1 MDSEASRSCGPRC
14 RPPPGEL
21 AGGRRSKPSPRFF
34 AVGVTPSR
42 PAARGGAGVN
52 SGVPSPERSAPLRS
66 SVPGLSLSSSAPHQ
80 GGAWLG
86 EQKLMAANYVRC
98 PRDRG
103 ESVKGGHPP
112 FHKKT
117 TSNRN
122 SPKPHA
128 EGVQG
133 SCVRFPSQAA
143 GSRVPR
149 PLLLR
154 GLRAAL
160 AALRKRGAER
170 TAPSPWSLFAA
181 SLSSSAPH
189 QGGALGEQKLM
200 AANYV
205 RCPRD
210 RGESVKGGHPP
221 FHKKT
226 TKDEGV
232 ESELAAARRR
242 RARELRSRRGAPGGS
257 GTGARRREG
266 V

>member
-86 EQKLMAANYVRC
+86 EQRLMAANYVRC

-112 FHKKT
+112 FHK
-117 TSNRN
+117 
-122 SPKPHA
+122 
-128 EGVQG
+128 
-133 SCVRFPSQAA
+133 
-143 GSRVPR
+143 
-149 PLLLR
+149 
-154 GLRAAL
+154 
-160 AALRKRGAER
+160 
-170 TAPSPWSLFAA
+170 
-181 SLSSSAPH
+181 
-189 QGGALGEQKLM
+189 
-200 AANYV
+200 
-205 RCPRD
+205 
-210 RGESVKGGHPP
+210 
-221 FHKKT
+221 
-226 TKDEGV
+226 
-232 ESELAAARRR
+232 RRR
-242 RARELRSRRGAPGGS
+242 RIGTRRRTPKACKGVAIPARSAGRFGDGGS
-257 GTGARRREG
+257 SPRRSVIRTSPKKCPRPRTARGQNGMSSTSSLVSTPLGPQASCRAPASGALLSVAERPG
-266 V
+266 D

>member
-66 SVPGLSLSSSAPHQ
+66 SVSGLSLSSSAPHQ

-117 TSNRN
+117 TPNRN
-122 SPKPHA
+122 SPKRA

-133 SCVRFPSQAA
+133 SCDSRAKRLGA
-143 GSRVPR
+143 GSPDPSCSGVSVRLSPHFGSAARSAPLR
-149 PLLLR
+149 PL
-154 GLRAAL
+154 G
-160 AALRKRGAER
+160 
-170 TAPSPWSLFAA
+170 
-181 SLSSSAPH
+181 
-189 QGGALGEQKLM
+189 
-200 AANYV
+200 
-205 RCPRD
+205 RC
-210 RGESVKGGHPP
+210 SVFIFQRP
-221 FHKKT
+221 
-226 TKDEGV
+226 
-232 ESELAAARRR
+232 
-242 RARELRSRRGAPGGS
+242 APGW
-257 GTGARRREG
+257 RLVR
-266 V
+266 